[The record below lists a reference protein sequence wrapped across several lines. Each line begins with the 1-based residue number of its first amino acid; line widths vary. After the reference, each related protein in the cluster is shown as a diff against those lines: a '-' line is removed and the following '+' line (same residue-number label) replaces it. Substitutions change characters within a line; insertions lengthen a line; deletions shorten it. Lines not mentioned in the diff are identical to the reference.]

1 MKVGDLVQLSS
12 YGVKRGYNES
22 INYDQKQAG
31 LVVEVAPGRNYPYR
45 VKWSKLMNRKKRDWS
60 NHSRLELKHERG

>member
-22 INYDQKQAG
+22 INYDLKQAG
-31 LVVEVAPGRNYPYR
+31 LVVEVMPGRNYPYR
-45 VKWSKLMNRKKRDWS
+45 VKWSKLMNRKQRDWS
-60 NHSRLELKHERG
+60 NHSRIELKHARR

>member
-22 INYDQKQAG
+22 IIHESKQAG
-31 LVVEVAPGRNYPYR
+31 IVVEIVPGRNYPYR
-45 VKWSKLMNRKKRDWS
+45 VKWTKMKLRKERDWS
-60 NHSRLELKHERG
+60 NHSRIELKHARG

>member
-22 INYDQKQAG
+22 INYDLKQAG
-31 LVVEVAPGRNYPYR
+31 LVVEVVPGRNYPYR
-45 VKWSKLMNRKKRDWS
+45 VKWSKLMNRKQRDWS
-60 NHSRLELKHERG
+60 NHSRLELKHARR

>member
-22 INYDQKQAG
+22 INYDLKQAG
-31 LVVEVAPGRNYPYR
+31 LVVEVVFGRNYPYR

-60 NHSRLELKHERG
+60 NHSRLELKHARR

>member
-22 INYDQKQAG
+22 INYDLKQAG
-31 LVVEVAPGRNYPYR
+31 LVIEVVPGRNYPYR

-60 NHSRLELKHERG
+60 NHSRLELKHARR